1 MKVLDGCALLWTVNW
16 PKKKSIAAFIDNF
29 WAKIQYI
36 LKDSNVHLVSDR
48 YLNYSIKS
56 ATRQSRSIR
65 RAGEYVLSNITA
77 ELPAQAD
84 VLTSSKNKMQLI
96 EIICREL
103 PQRAAQLSEIDAAFN
118 NSLIITGAHDVPEET
133 KMGIRIM
140 RQDMITTHEE
150 ADVIMTSQA
159 IGVALANIPVT
170 VVSDDTDVFL
180 LLLHFTHSNNIDT
193 PVFMEATSGD
203 RTVVDIIKTKV
214 KHTSL
219 CSRLLAAHALT
230 GCDTVSK
237 MYGIGK
243 ITALTKLAKGM
254 QLNHLGNLESDM
266 DDIIKQSSSFI
277 ASCYGRDP
285 ELPYDEARYAA
296 WLAKT
301 GNKKARKVPDLKTL
315 PPTSEALQEHIKRA
329 HIQVAIWKGSLF
341 ENPPILDPKDY
352 GWTEDTYTKSLV
364 PITLPDG
371 VVRVPPQAQQLIKCG
386 CASQEPCSTGR
397 CSCVSARVS
406 CTVFCACRSSD
417 ASCCNPSN
425 TERETASD
433 YDYEE
438 GSIASDV
445 SECVD

>member
-1 MKVLDGCALLWTVNW
+1 M
-16 PKKKSIAAFIDNF
+16 FI
-29 WAKIQYI
+29 WYLTGI
-36 LKDSNVHLVSDR
+36 L
-48 YLNYSIKS
+48 
-56 ATRQSRSIR
+56 
-65 RAGEYVLSNITA
+65 ITA
-77 ELPAQAD
+77 
-84 VLTSSKNKMQLI
+84 S
-96 EIICREL
+96 
-103 PQRAAQLSEIDAAFN
+103 RAHQ
-118 NSLIITGAHDVPEET
+118 
-133 KMGIRIM
+133 
-140 RQDMITTHEE
+140 ITTHEE